1 MAFVVYSYVGFGD
14 HLICYGII
22 KEFAKQHDKIEY
34 RSDLMDPIVFK
45 NCKRLFS
52 NIPNVE
58 LIKEPI
64 EIDITPLDHKIA
76 HTRLWY
82 TMFDPFLKDPS
93 VPFACNIPQPEWYN
107 QTWNFDYHWYLN
119 ANVPY
124 NLKWDNFYFERDL
137 EKEKEVYY
145 DQLGLKDNEE
155 FILMFE
161 DTYRS
166 YTINRN
172 YINPN
177 IKLIDLYNLRHISIL
192 DILYTVEKAKEFH
205 TINTGILIYIDQMNI
220 QHNKLY
226 YHKYNRSCFWDQPGL
241 RLNWKIID

>member
-1 MAFVVYSYVGFGD
+1 MAFVVYSYPGFGD
-14 HLICYGII
+14 FCIAFGIIREYAKWNEKILYYTDSYGIDEERYKTRKRLYKSLKNVEI
-22 KEFAKQHDKIEY
+22 VPEIYNKENHGLNLGIAHMKSWFDIVRPWQENERLEPPDWFNEDWYFDKILY
-34 RSDLMDPIVFK
+34 KQM
-45 NCKRLFS
+45 
-52 NIPNVE
+52 
-58 LIKEPI
+58 
-64 EIDITPLDHKIA
+64 
-76 HTRLWY
+76 Y
-82 TMFDPFLKDPS
+82 
-93 VPFACNIPQPEWYN
+93 VPF
-107 QTWNFDYHWYLN
+107 D
-119 ANVPY
+119 
-124 NLKWDNFYFERDL
+124 LKWDNFYFERDL

-177 IKLIDLYNLRHISIL
+177 IKLIDLYNLRHISML

-205 TINTGILIYIDQMNI
+205 TINTGLLIYIDQMNI